1 MPPKVVSKTK
11 EQKAAAATASSKAKK
26 KKWSKG
32 KTRDPLDN
40 AVMWEPSMVDRLIG
54 EVPKMK
60 VITVSVISDR
70 LKVSGS
76 LAREALKYLEAKDL
90 IRGCS
95 KAKSCK
101 VYTRV
106 APKKATEEEVK
117 ASDKS

>member
-11 EQKAAAATASSKAKK
+11 EQKAAAAAASSKAKK

-40 AVMWEPSMVDRLIG
+40 AVMWDATTAERLVS

-60 VITVSVISDR
+60 VITVSIISDR

-76 LAREALKYLEAKDL
+76 LAREALKYLEAKEL
-90 IRGCS
+90 IQPAN
-95 KAKSCK
+95 KTKSCK
-101 VYTRV
+101 VYTRIIR
-106 APKKATEEEVK
+106 KAAEEEK
-117 ASDKS
+117 TA